1 MGHLTRD
8 VEDAV
13 AFAVIDLV
21 LDVSA
26 VVIADLMEIV
36 VADVVLPAPGE
47 PSGDCPP
54 PSVAQ

>member
-36 VADVVLPAPGE
+36 VAVVGSPVQSQLL
-47 PSGDCPP
+47 
-54 PSVAQ
+54 